1 MNYEFNK
8 NLIQSESMKTIFKIV
23 EKYELQQFKN
33 ISFII
38 VGQSGTGKSTFAD
51 YLQKSFYKNLQ
62 MVIQKNITSLND
74 IVIGQACIYTVD
86 ARHWN
91 SSLEEALV
99 ELKKQGEF
107 ELIQMPSLN
116 ERVADLVP
124 LAHFMIEVLSL
135 MNGKPQLKLSE
146 KSIEVLSQYKWPGQF
161 HEFETVIESAYLQA
175 VKYQAKEWIE
185 PEHLHFKAM
194 PLTVDFSVGAK
205 LEEIE
210 RKYILQTL
218 YFVHQNR
225 TKAAE
230 ILGISI
236 RTLRNKINQYRQEG
250 FL

>member
-8 NLIQSESMKTIFKIV
+8 NLIQSDSMKMIFQIV
-23 EKYELQQFKN
+23 EKYESQQFKN

-38 VGQSGTGKSTFAD
+38 IGHSGTGKATFAD

-62 MVIQKNITSLND
+62 TVIKKNITSLKD
-74 IVIGQACIYTVD
+74 VVVGEACIYTID
-86 ARHWN
+86 SSYWN
-91 SSLEEALV
+91 KSLQEAMV

-107 ELIQMPSLN
+107 ELIKMPSLD
-116 ERVADLVP
+116 ERTADLVP

-161 HEFETVIESAYLQA
+161 HEFEAVIESAYLQA
-175 VKYQAKEWIE
+175 IKHQAKEWIE

-194 PLTVDFSVGAK
+194 PLTVDFSVGAR

>member
-8 NLIQSESMKTIFKIV
+8 NLIQSDSMKSILKIV
-23 EKYELQQFKN
+23 EKYESNPLKN

-62 MVIQKNITSLND
+62 ITIQKNITSLSD
-74 IVIGQACIYTVD
+74 IEIGKSCIYTMD
-86 ARHWN
+86 SRYWN
-91 SSLEEALV
+91 SSLEVAFT

-107 ELIQMPSLN
+107 ELIYMPSLY

-161 HEFETVIESAYLQA
+161 HEFEAVIESAYMQA
-175 VKYQAKEWIE
+175 VKHQAKEWIE

-194 PLTVDFSVGAK
+194 PLTVDFSVGAR

-250 FL
+250 FI